1 MSLSDFGKRAAISAA
16 AAALAAGLT
25 VGVAPTA
32 QAAELWGG
40 IATGP
45 NNAWA
50 FWKNLPSR
58 GEAMYF
64 GNWKYCATFTNETC
78 RRVLLFAQCA
88 ALASNGG
95 AFSPAEGA
103 TVKEAEDEALGDLP
117 GGSIIYSGCN
127 DGAGYLSIGN
137 NGSQDHR

>member
-1 MSLSDFGKRAAISAA
+1 MSLKDFGKRAAVSTM

-32 QAAELWGG
+32 QAAEMWGG

-45 NNAWA
+45 NGAWGY
-50 FWKNLPSR
+50 WSGLPTR
-58 GEAMYF
+58 VEAMYF
-64 GNWKYCATFTNETC
+64 GNWKYCATFTNDTC
-78 RRVLLFAQCA
+78 KRVLIFTQCG

-103 TVKEAEDEALGDLP
+103 TAQEAADEALADLP
-117 GGSIIYSGCN
+117 GSSIIYSGCN
-127 DGAGYLSIGN
+127 DPKGYLSIGN
-137 NGSQDHR
+137 NGYQTHR